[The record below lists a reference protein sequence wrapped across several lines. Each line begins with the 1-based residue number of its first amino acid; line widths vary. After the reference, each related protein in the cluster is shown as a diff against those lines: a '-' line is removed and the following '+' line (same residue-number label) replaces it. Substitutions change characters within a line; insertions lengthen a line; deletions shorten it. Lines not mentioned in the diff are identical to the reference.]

1 MFEGFKSLPRN
12 AKACIATEP
21 LWALV
26 APATIYFMPLFQK
39 QLGLSELQMGS
50 LNSINMAAGL
60 IFYLFAAPLTNKL
73 GRRRTS
79 FLFDFAAWT
88 IPMLLWAMAR
98 SYTWFLLATISNAVV
113 RIIYVSWNLL
123 LSEDAHETQRPA
135 IFGYIN
141 AIGSLGGITTLAGGI
156 LIQKYGVVPA
166 MRGLFWAGATS
177 ISFLFIIRYIYS
189 RETKVGEYMMAKTR
203 GENLLLLVGRQLPGA
218 LQALRE
224 PFFRRMTGIYFIGN
238 AILSIDFFRVLYLK
252 DVKALN
258 PLTVSLLPALG
269 ALFSFIVFFIILP
282 RRKEQKDKKSLAFAF
297 LACFLAQFLFIIMPS
312 GSIAASIVVF
322 PALQASVA
330 LFQTFRDTVFMNGT
344 DAEYKSDRFSLIQIL
359 MMLFSIPIGWL
370 AGLLY
375 SMDPR
380 LPFILASTFYLAGFF
395 LARDIQRLGGKHER
409 H

>member
-21 LWALV
+21 LWALF
-26 APATIYFMPLFQK
+26 APTTIYFMPLFQK

-50 LNSINMAAGL
+50 LNSVNIAAGL
-60 IFYLFAAPLTNKL
+60 VFYLFAAPLTNKL

-88 IPMLLWAMAR
+88 VPMLLWAMAR
-98 SYTWFLLATISNAVV
+98 SYAWFLFATVFNAVV

-123 LSEDAHETQRPA
+123 LSEDASESQRPT

-141 AIGSLGGITTLAGGI
+141 AIGSLGGITTLAGGF
-156 LIQKYGVVPA
+156 LIQKYGVEPA
-166 MRGLFWAGATS
+166 MRGLFWGGAVS
-177 ISFLFIIRYIYS
+177 ISALFIIRYIYS
-189 RETKVGEYMMAKTR
+189 RETKVGEFMMAKTK
-203 GENLLLLVGRQLPGA
+203 GESLFRLVARQLPGA
-218 LQALRE
+218 LEAMKE

-252 DVKALN
+252 DEKTLS

-269 ALFSFIVFFIILP
+269 AALSFIIFFLILP
-282 RRKEQKDKKSLAFAF
+282 RRKGQKYKKSLASAFFAC
-297 LACFLAQFLFIIMPS
+297 LLAQLLFMLMPR
-312 GSIAASIVVF
+312 GSAVAAILIF

-344 DAEYKSDRFSLIQIL
+344 GAELKSDRFSLIQIL
-359 MMLFSIPIGWL
+359 MMFFSIPMGAL
-370 AGLLY
+370 AGFLY
-375 SMDPR
+375 SLDPR
-380 LPFILASTFYLAGFF
+380 LPFALASALYLAGFF
-395 LARDIQRLGGKHER
+395 LARSVQRLGETL
-409 H
+409 